1 MATLGTV
8 DGNVVGIFSGATLIA
23 CATSASL
30 DLSTNMS
37 DTTCKDNNGA
47 EQIKPNQKTWGM
59 GLDGML
65 AFDSSYGWS
74 DLWDAWDAG
83 TELTVKWGTAESGDE
98 VYSGTAFIDS
108 LSAQAPLN
116 EATTY
121 SVNFRGSGVLAKTT
135 NA

>member
-8 DGNVVGIFSGATLIA
+8 DGNAIGIYIDDVLIA

-65 AFDSSYGWS
+65 AFDAVAGWS
-74 DLWDAWDAG
+74 DLWDAWDLG
-83 TELTVKWGTAESGDE
+83 SLVTVKWGTADSGDE
-98 VYSGTAFIDS
+98 VYSGGAYIDS

-116 EATTY
+116 DASTY
-121 SVNFRGSGVLAKTT
+121 SVNFRGTGVLTKSL
-135 NA
+135 NS